1 MVMKKTSLALLAAAG
16 MAMSS
21 AAMAQGKGDKGWY
34 LGATFGQSSMDL
46 EDCGGGVD
54 CDDEDTAWRI
64 LGGYQVNRN
73 FAIEVGYHE
82 LGTATQSIPGLA
94 TLDFKANAFE
104 LLAVGMLPINN
115 QFSLYGKAGIYRGE
129 VKATLNVLGSSDS
142 LKETNTDLTFGFGAQ
157 FNVTREL
164 GLRAEW
170 QRYTSMGD
178 NATIGESDV
187 DVMSLGLVYRF
198 Q

>member
-1 MVMKKTSLALLAAAG
+1 MLVRRASLALLAAAG

-21 AAMAQGKGDKGWY
+21 GALAQGKGDMGFY
-34 LGATFGQSSMDL
+34 IGATFGQSKVDL

-54 CDDEDTAWRI
+54 CDDKDTAWRI
-64 LGGYQVNRN
+64 LGGYQLNRN
-73 FAIEVGYHE
+73 FALELGYHD
-82 LGTATQSIPGLA
+82 LGTARQSVPGIA
-94 TLDFKANAFE
+94 SIDFKANAIEF
-104 LLAVGMLPINN
+104 LAVGMLPINN
-115 QFSLYGKAGIYRGE
+115 QFSLYGKAGLYRGE
-129 VKATLNVLGSSDS
+129 VKASATLFGVSDS

>member
-21 AAMAQGKGDKGWY
+21 AGMAQGKGDMGWY
-34 LGATFGQSSMDL
+34 IGATFGQSSVDL
-46 EDCGGGVD
+46 EDCGGGVE
-54 CDDEDTAWRI
+54 CDDKDTAWRI
-64 LGGYQVNRN
+64 LGGYQINRN
-73 FAIEVGYHE
+73 FAVEVGYHDF
-82 LGTATQSIPGLA
+82 GTSTQSIPGLA
-94 TLDFKANAFE
+94 TLDFKANSFE

-115 QFSLYGKAGIYRGE
+115 QFSLYGKAGVYRGE
-129 VKATLNVLGSSDS
+129 VKATLNILGVSDS
-142 LKETNTDLTFGFGAQ
+142 TKETNTDLTFGFGAQ
-157 FNVTREL
+157 FNVTRQL
-164 GLRAEW
+164 GIRAEW

-178 NATIGESDV
+178 SDTIGESDV